1 MHRRDINGKLP
12 ELLQC
17 RFHFEVF
24 CGEVH
29 SIASRCAT
37 SPCCAWLISS
47 CHSRSIGAES
57 TKGFIFLKNS
67 FRFKLEWKLCIYV
80 SSYLNMRSSPLL
92 SSQPARFWMASQW
105 RFTQDRTWRRIA
117 SWALNPCQSMFHF
130 KCQGIYLLLVWRS
143 VILAS
148 FSGPHFLSF
157 LLTLV
162 SQLCVWDWLL
172 ALSDE
177 VKMIRRGQRVHRYIL
192 DMVYFVVRW
201 VVISVRGMNRNPYSV
216 YWLIWQYLSDH
227 FYRGRHAYIRCLF
240 PACSSVRSAL
250 DRHDHAAATLDTI
263 KVLIRVIAATNIMM
277 MPAACGLFFVRLRG
291 VYWRDKYIIAFFG
304 FCWLVVLGLFVSDS
318 TRGLLRCSDA
328 AQLTQCLE
336 FHPYDAWG
344 YIATAAYDTLM
355 YLAISWKLASFSS
368 GDRWQDR
375 LKSFFTGD
383 GLGWLS
389 KILLQSGQVYY
400 L

>member
-80 SSYLNMRSSPLL
+80 SSYLNMRSSLLL

-105 RFTQDRTWRRIA
+105 RFTQDRTWWRIA

-143 VILAS
+143 VILPS

-157 LLTLV
+157 LLFPEVCFNKT
-162 SQLCVWDWLL
+162 SFYQL
-172 ALSDE
+172 ARLS
-177 VKMIRRGQRVHRYIL
+177 
-192 DMVYFVVRW
+192 F
-201 VVISVRGMNRNPYSV
+201 
-216 YWLIWQYLSDH
+216 
-227 FYRGRHAYIRCLF
+227 ARCKQNWKPQSFKTLF
-240 PACSSVRSAL
+240 PAQR
-250 DRHDHAAATLDTI
+250 T
-263 KVLIRVIAATNIMM
+263 
-277 MPAACGLFFVRLRG
+277 PF
-291 VYWRDKYIIAFFG
+291 
-304 FCWLVVLGLFVSDS
+304 
-318 TRGLLRCSDA
+318 
-328 AQLTQCLE
+328 
-336 FHPYDAWG
+336 
-344 YIATAAYDTLM
+344 
-355 YLAISWKLASFSS
+355 LA
-368 GDRWQDR
+368 
-375 LKSFFTGD
+375 
-383 GLGWLS
+383 
-389 KILLQSGQVYY
+389 
-400 L
+400 